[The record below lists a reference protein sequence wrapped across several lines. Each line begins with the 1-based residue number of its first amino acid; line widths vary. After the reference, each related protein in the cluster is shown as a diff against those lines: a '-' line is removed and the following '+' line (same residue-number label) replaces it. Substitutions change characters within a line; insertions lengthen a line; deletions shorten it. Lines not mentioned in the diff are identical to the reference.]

1 MIISYSFWRSYLAG
15 RILVTFFLLWSWI
28 WHGDRCF
35 YVNYNFRLGT
45 LPLCR
50 FISGDTHFQWEIW
63 ASSRRKVWKKK
74 TLQEGE
80 LSCVDNHGVRG
91 LKQRWEIYRA
101 WTFVPCMDKTT
112 GTQNSRARR
121 DFPHAAKK
129 NEMLSCVDSHLRTWT
144 TPMDRDKTPC
154 VEKIR
159 RTKCYPTWTRIFG

>member
-1 MIISYSFWRSYLAG
+1 M
-15 RILVTFFLLWSWI
+15 
-28 WHGDRCF
+28 
-35 YVNYNFRLGT
+35 
-45 LPLCR
+45 
-50 FISGDTHFQWEIW
+50 
-63 ASSRRKVWKKK
+63 KKK

-154 VEKIR
+154 VEKTR
-159 RTKCYPTWTRIFG
+159 RRKCYRTWTHFLIVNDIGAWEWKGLQPLLFPPLPSPPFTIFLPRGLSHVGLSLAIWNTDAVVL